1 MVNAGYS
8 VPEVRPGVHYFKH
21 EEFPQE
27 ALAARVLD
35 EHGEQELDYLRI
47 QRVKADYYEDDVT
60 VEEARR
66 ALRVSE
72 ALVHRL
78 LEDQP

>member
-8 VPEVRPGVHYFKH
+8 VPEVRPGVYYFKH
-21 EEFPQE
+21 DEFPQE
-27 ALAARVLD
+27 AVAARVLD
-35 EHGEQELDYLRI
+35 DQGGQDLDFLLI

-60 VEEARR
+60 VEAARR

-72 ALVHRL
+72 VLVHRL
-78 LEDQP
+78 LEEQP

>member
-21 EEFPQE
+21 DEFPQE
-27 ALAARVLD
+27 AVAARVLD
-35 EHGEQELDYLRI
+35 EQGGQDLDYLRV
-47 QRVKADYYEDDVT
+47 QRVKADYYGDDVT

-66 ALRVSE
+66 ALKASE
-72 ALVHRL
+72 VLVHRL
-78 LEDQP
+78 LEEQP